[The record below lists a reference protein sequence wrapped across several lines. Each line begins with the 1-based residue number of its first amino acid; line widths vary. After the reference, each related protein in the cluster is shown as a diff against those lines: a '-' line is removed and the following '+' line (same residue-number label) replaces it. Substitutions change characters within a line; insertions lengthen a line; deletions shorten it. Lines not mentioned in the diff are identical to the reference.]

1 MQAIRDMTLHLDG
14 AMWKQAES
22 VVRTWKMVIA
32 IFIQHKKCQNILAFF
47 DVDRSCR
54 HSYYCGIKTVDF
66 YMDVLYDDSCET
78 GGR

>member
-1 MQAIRDMTLHLDG
+1 MTLHLDG
-14 AMWKQAES
+14 DMWKHAES
-22 VVRTWKMVIA
+22 VVRTWKRVIA

-47 DVDRSCR
+47 DVDRSCL
-54 HSYYCGIKTVDF
+54 HSYYCRIKTVDF

>member
-1 MQAIRDMTLHLDG
+1 MTLHLDG
-14 AMWKQAES
+14 DMWKQAEFA
-22 VVRTWKMVIA
+22 VRTCKRA
-32 IFIQHKKCQNILAFF
+32 LSIFIQQHKKCQNILAYF

-54 HSYYCGIKTVDF
+54 HSYYCRIKTVDF